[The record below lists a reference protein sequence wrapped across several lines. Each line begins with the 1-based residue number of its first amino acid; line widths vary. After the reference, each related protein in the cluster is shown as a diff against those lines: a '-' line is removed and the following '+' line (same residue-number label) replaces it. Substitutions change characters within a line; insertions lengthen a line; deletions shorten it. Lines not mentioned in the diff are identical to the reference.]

1 MVGDTVMDLG
11 CAKNAGVISVLVGWS
26 MALPPEKVTDEAAPD
41 YVLKDAVDML
51 PFLEKINKSK

>member
-26 MALPPEKVTDEAAPD
+26 MALPPEKVENDAPD
-41 YVLKDAVDML
+41 YILRNAADML
-51 PFLEKINKSK
+51 PFLEELNK